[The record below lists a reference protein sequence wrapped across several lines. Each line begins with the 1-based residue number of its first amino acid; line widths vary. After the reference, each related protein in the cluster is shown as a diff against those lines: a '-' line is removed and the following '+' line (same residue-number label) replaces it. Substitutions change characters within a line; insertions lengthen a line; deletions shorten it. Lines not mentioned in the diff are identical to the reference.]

1 MTTSDYYTT
10 SEGITSSSEG
20 VLSTVQE
27 SPELAWLYGNVGDP
41 YADNP
46 DDKWLPPSF
55 QECGSMFGGVEV
67 IPDGD
72 VDLDAFR
79 TIIENMIQMSF
90 NFKSDRLDINLR
102 EHRAEFLKA
111 GGDGAEFDN
120 WVADCAREH
129 KETEE
134 QAEEILDKHDALILA
149 LKAEEH
155 AQRATGLAPSQ
166 VKGSGE
172 FGSWTQED
180 ISDVLDG
187 TITPVETGLA
197 FRSDGMALL
206 YPGEIHD
213 IHAWP
218 GMGKSM
224 IAQWMTAQVLSSSD
238 AGSVLY
244 LDYESSRKN
253 VVSRIRG
260 IGGAVEDLRARFAYV
275 RPKDHPSL
283 DPAGF
288 EGLLKSQPWSLV
300 VIDGVNRSIGLA
312 GGAVDSQEDVNGWIE
327 DLPENIREI
336 TGAAVMMVDH
346 VPKGRDSDLLMP
358 IGAQAKFA
366 AITGASYALRPK
378 KGSTRTRDRSVLEL
392 VVTKDREDEIQSRVD
407 PLKDD
412 DRMFLVADVTVE
424 RRPDGSPSVSV
435 DPPAAPM
442 VPPKDLKLKLRR
454 DNPFNDHMNKVK
466 EERLAPSTTEMV
478 FVLATVFG
486 EEGITENKILDL
498 WSEWTPDHKPRDT
511 STGRTFFN
519 RAVEQGMLIKATR
532 QSYVADGSHKAAGK
546 AQVVAAIDALKA
558 AITA

>member
-1 MTTSDYYTT
+1 MTTSDHYTT
-10 SEGITSSSEG
+10 SGSDRASSEG

-27 SPELAWLYGNVGDP
+27 PPEVFDWLYENARPPGDRGIR
-41 YADNP
+41 YVA
-46 DDKWLPPSF
+46 LPPDSLEEMKESVAGLIVDGYYSGVPDF
-55 QECGSMFGGVEV
+55 KDVVNQFRVHYVSLGGNEGEFNYWVSRESRELKADHEV
-67 IPDGD
+67 
-72 VDLDAFR
+72 VQAL
-79 TIIENMIQMSF
+79 IENPQP
-90 NFKSDRLDINLR
+90 
-102 EHRAEFLKA
+102 AKA
-111 GGDGAEFDN
+111 
-120 WVADCAREH
+120 
-129 KETEE
+129 K
-134 QAEEILDKHDALILA
+134 
-149 LKAEEH
+149 EH
-155 AQRATGLAPSQ
+155 AQRASGLAPSQ
-166 VKGSGE
+166 IEKGSGE

-224 IAQWMTAQVLSSSD
+224 IAQWMTAQVLSSSG

-260 IGGAVEDLRARFAYV
+260 IGGAVEDLRDRFAYV

-378 KGSTRTRDRSVLEL
+378 KGSARTRDRSVLEL

-454 DNPFNDHMNKVK
+454 DNPFNDHMNKAK
-466 EERLAPSTTEMV
+466 EEGVAPSTTEMV

-486 EEGITENKILDL
+486 EGGITENRILNL
-498 WSEWTPDHKPRDT
+498 WNELTPDHKPRDT
-511 STGRTFFN
+511 STGRACFN
-519 RAVEQGMLIKATR
+519 RAVEQGMLIKSTR

-558 AITA
+558 EITA